1 MRYLIRYGVII
12 IGVALGGCQH
22 VDVEEFSSVVACD
35 IDYAAIKATEMI
47 EIETG
52 LSIFRRFVMD
62 ELSEE
67 DLSEEEVESLDRM
80 QVILDSRKRPVDL
93 HDLEILDSAD
103 MRLANAMF
111 WDRAD
116 DRKCDTQD
124 ETFSLYCALYFGSID
139 TVGEYQHRRTALQEI
154 RFAIENASG
163 GREFDHRMMDFNNL
177 PETSFDDVKNVIS
190 TVRARLQDRLE
201 LQSACAL
208 TASQSSAQIPQVVG
222 RNPVRVVHRSQWG
235 AS

>member
-1 MRYLIRYGVII
+1 MTMRNGIGYGVII
-12 IGVALGGCQH
+12 IGVALGGCQR
-22 VDVEEFSSVVACD
+22 VDVEDVSPVGACD
-35 IDYAAIKATEMI
+35 TDYVAIKATEMI
-47 EIETG
+47 EIEAG

-80 QVILDSRKRPVDL
+80 QVILDSRKRPVDRQ
-93 HDLEILDSAD
+93 DLKILDSAD
-103 MRLANAMF
+103 MRLANPMV

-190 TVRARLQDRLE
+190 TARAQLQDRLE

-208 TASQSSAQIPQVVG
+208 
-222 RNPVRVVHRSQWG
+222 
-235 AS
+235 

>member
-1 MRYLIRYGVII
+1 MMLTGCYWMTMRYGIRYGVII
-12 IGVALGGCQH
+12 IGVALGGCQR
-22 VDVEEFSSVVACD
+22 VDVEEFSSDVACD
-35 IDYAAIKATEMI
+35 IDYAAIKETEMI

-52 LSIFRRFVMD
+52 LSIYRRFVMD

-80 QVILDSRKRPVDL
+80 QLILDSRKRPVDRQ
-93 HDLEILDSAD
+93 DLKILDSAN
-103 MRLANAMF
+103 MRLSNTMV

-116 DRKCDTQD
+116 DRKCDAQD

-154 RFAIENASG
+154 RFAIEDVSV

-190 TVRARLQDRLE
+190 TARAQLQDRLE
-201 LQSACAL
+201 LQLACAL
-208 TASQSSAQIPQVVG
+208 
-222 RNPVRVVHRSQWG
+222 
-235 AS
+235 

>member
-1 MRYLIRYGVII
+1 
-12 IGVALGGCQH
+12 
-22 VDVEEFSSVVACD
+22 VACD
-35 IDYAAIKATEMI
+35 TDYAAIKATEMI
-47 EIETG
+47 EIATG
-52 LSIFRRFVMD
+52 LSIYRRFVMD

-80 QVILDSRKRPVDL
+80 QVILDSRKRPVDRQ
-93 HDLEILDSAD
+93 DLEILDSAD
-103 MRLANAMF
+103 IRLASTMV

-154 RFAIENASG
+154 RFAIEDVSG

-177 PETSFDDVKNVIS
+177 PETSFDDVKNIVS
-190 TVRARLQDRLE
+190 SARAQLQDRLE
-201 LQSACAL
+201 LQSACTL
-208 TASQSSAQIPQVVG
+208 
-222 RNPVRVVHRSQWG
+222 
-235 AS
+235 